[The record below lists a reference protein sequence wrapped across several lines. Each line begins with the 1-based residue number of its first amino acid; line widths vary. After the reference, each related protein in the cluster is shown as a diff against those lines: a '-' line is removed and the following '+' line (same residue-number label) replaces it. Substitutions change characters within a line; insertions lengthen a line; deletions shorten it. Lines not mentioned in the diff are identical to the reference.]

1 MARIRRLVHPTD
13 FSPASGPAFR
23 KALELAKQ
31 NGATMLIVHVLP
43 TLPMVADAYMAAS
56 AYDEMLRGQRLQAEK
71 AMGRFVKRAR
81 AAGARVTGHV
91 VDFGAIA
98 EAISRFAKRQRADL
112 IVMGTH
118 GHGILARALLG
129 SVAERVVSR
138 APCPV
143 MTVRGT

>member
-31 NGATMLIVHVLP
+31 NRATLLIVHVLP

-56 AYDEMLRGQRLQAEK
+56 AYDAMLRAQRLQAEK
-71 AMGRFVKRAR
+71 AMGRLVKRAR
-81 AAGARVTGHV
+81 AAGVRATGHV
-91 VDFGAIA
+91 VDFGAVSDAIA
-98 EAISRFAKRQRADL
+98 RFAKRQRADL

-118 GHGILARALLG
+118 GHGIIARALLG
-129 SVAERVVSR
+129 SVAERVISR
-138 APCPV
+138 ASCPV
-143 MTVRGT
+143 MTVRGK